1 MKARIDNDRES
12 RDIEIKKE
20 YSESLSNIAETATD
34 VGEEKVYSL
43 LAGYTDNDGI
53 THDTF
58 TLREMTGADEEY
70 VNRSDIKSNGAKVST
85 ALLARC
91 VTSIGTLTR
100 KSVGGPK
107 EWEDI
112 IKHLY
117 VGDRDVMLLELRRL
131 SIGEEIEVTHT
142 CPNPDCKAKL
152 NTVVNID
159 ELEIT
164 EFNGIKEIPF
174 ELPKGFVDKKG
185 NLHKTG
191 VMRRPNGLD
200 GELLTPIAKNNMAK
214 AETALL
220 TRLCKFDDGVYV
232 DDSVMANLSVKD
244 RNYLQKQLND
254 NFFGVNMSVDV
265 MCDRCGESFKGNLN
279 QTNFI

>member
-12 RDIEIKKE
+12 RDIEIEKE

-43 LAGYTDNDGI
+43 LAGYTDKDGI
-53 THDTF
+53 THNTF

-152 NTVVNID
+152 NTVINVD

-164 EFNGIKEIPF
+164 EFNGINEIPF

-191 VMRRPNGLD
+191 VMRMVLMENF
-200 GELLTPIAKNNMAK
+200 LL
-214 AETALL
+214 LL
-220 TRLCKFDDGVYV
+220 QRTTW
-232 DDSVMANLSVKD
+232 
-244 RNYLQKQLND
+244 QKQKLL
-254 NFFGVNMSVDV
+254 F
-265 MCDRCGESFKGNLN
+265 
-279 QTNFI
+279 

>member
-12 RDIEIKKE
+12 RDTEIKKE

-152 NTVVNID
+152 NTVANID

>member
-12 RDIEIKKE
+12 RDIEIEKE

-43 LAGYTDNDGI
+43 LAGYTDKDGI
-53 THDTF
+53 THNTF

-131 SIGEEIEVTHT
+131 SIGGEIEVTHT
-142 CPNPDCKAKL
+142 CPNPACKAKL
-152 NTVVNID
+152 NTVVNVD

-164 EFNGIKEIPF
+164 EFNGINEIPF
-174 ELPKGFVDKKG
+174 ELPRGFVDKKG

-220 TRLCKFDDGVYV
+220 TRLCKFDDGVYI
-232 DDSVMANLSVKD
+232 DDSVIANLSVKD

>member
-12 RDIEIKKE
+12 RDIKIEKE

-43 LAGYTDNDGI
+43 LAGYTDKDGI
-53 THDTF
+53 THNTF

-152 NTVVNID
+152 NTVANID

-164 EFNGIKEIPF
+164 EFNGINEIPF

>member
-1 MKARIDNDRES
+1 MTEKA
-12 RDIEIKKE
+12 EILKLKRNIP
-20 YSESLSNIAETATD
+20 ESLSNIAETAID

-43 LAGYTDNDGI
+43 LAGYTDKDGI
-53 THDTF
+53 THNTF

-112 IKHLY
+112 IKHIY

-142 CPNPDCKAKL
+142 CPNPD
-152 NTVVNID
+152 VRQ
-159 ELEIT
+159 
-164 EFNGIKEIPF
+164 
-174 ELPKGFVDKKG
+174 
-185 NLHKTG
+185 NL
-191 VMRRPNGLD
+191 
-200 GELLTPIAKNNMAK
+200 I
-214 AETALL
+214 
-220 TRLCKFDDGVYV
+220 
-232 DDSVMANLSVKD
+232 
-244 RNYLQKQLND
+244 Q
-254 NFFGVNMSVDV
+254 
-265 MCDRCGESFKGNLN
+265 
-279 QTNFI
+279 

>member
-1 MKARIDNDRES
+1 MKARINNDRES
-12 RDIEIKKE
+12 RDIEVEKE

-43 LAGYTDNDGI
+43 LAGYTDKDGI

-70 VNRSDIKSNGAKVST
+70 VNRSDIKSNGVKVST

-142 CPNPDCKAKL
+142 CPNPACKAKL
-152 NTVVNID
+152 NTVVNVD

-220 TRLCKFDDGVYV
+220 TRLCKFDDGVYI
-232 DDSVMANLSVKD
+232 DDSVIANLSVKD

-265 MCDRCGESFKGNLN
+265 MCDRCGESFKGSLN

>member
-12 RDIEIKKE
+12 RDIEIEKE

-43 LAGYTDNDGI
+43 LAGYTDKDGI
-53 THDTF
+53 THNTF

-142 CPNPDCKAKL
+142 CPNPGCKAKL

-164 EFNGIKEIPF
+164 EFNGINEIPF